1 MRVALFRALVG
12 VVALVALGLFA
23 TGAWLVLDDLGQS
36 GEMFDG
42 LGAAI
47 GAGVMIVAA
56 LAGVMA
62 VVAMRIARRR
72 PTAARVIGVLL
83 AVSALGL
90 VYPFGVDTDW
100 GWWLAP
106 LPLALL
112 VVSVLPDP
120 GPSRPDADVPG
131 WGRSDR

>member
-1 MRVALFRALVG
+1 MRVALFRVLAG
-12 VVALVALGLFA
+12 IAALVALAFFA
-23 TGAWLVLDDLGQS
+23 TGAWLVVDDLGQR

-47 GAGVMIVAA
+47 GAGVMVVAA

-72 PTAARVIGVLL
+72 PMAARVIGVLL
-83 AVSALGL
+83 ALAALGL
-90 VYPFGVDTDW
+90 VYPLGVDTDW

-112 VVSVLPDP
+112 VVAVLPDRDP
-120 GPSRPDADVPG
+120 ARSVADVPG